1 MANYSL
7 VANSQ
12 FKARSF
18 DDLLRPYAM
27 YTQEYRAQEDA
38 IADLATKADVWAG
51 LANEQTDP
59 VAYAQYTNYANA
71 LKDQAI
77 IMAARGLNPSSRQA
91 ILNLKRRYSSEIVP
105 IEQAYNTRK
114 AQVEEQRKAL
124 LQNPTLLFSRR
135 ADTTSLDDYIKNP
148 TLGYES
154 YSGALLTQ
162 QMSEMAKTLADDLM
176 RPGDN
181 QTKRELIQVLPY
193 QYVEKIKRGLTRQ
206 EINEFMNDPTVNPI
220 LQGMAN
226 QVLASSGIESWNAP
240 DALKAAKHFINQGAW
255 AAEGAETIEKWT
267 DSYGQ
272 QSALQRQQYDLMDRN
287 ARNAEIRA
295 AKRAE
300 AEAKERELE
309 AIANRGESFLVASG
323 GLDAIKHTLN
333 KLRVGENKLKASY
346 FGKTGKTNPMEVYE
360 KYQQALKLNPNKQER
375 EKIEERVNRETIKWV
390 QEQIAGLDKR
400 SPGYLNAQQRVM
412 NQSKHY
418 AQTLRTKYNQQ
429 FKTAQGNK
437 VKQQYGVSEILSPS
451 DYKVL
456 KNIGYTGKL
465 QEGQKSRIN
474 FTSEFNNLVNNK
486 VQEKMMYSTA
496 TDYTYIDP
504 IISRNLAKWEDNG
517 SFLGR
522 VYTLNADGSKGKA
535 IEEFDDLNI
544 DNENK
549 VVDVLYSAEHPTK
562 VIVRIGNN
570 RSSKDYI
577 MDPNVLGSNAAGFIN
592 KNGTLLTKDSD
603 KTLGAVTI
611 TAGLTKFL
619 NSYNPVPPKSKKEE

>member
-38 IADLATKADVWAG
+38 IADLATKADIWAG

-59 VAYAQYTNYANA
+59 VAYAQYMNYAND
-71 LKDQAI
+71 LKDQAA
-77 IMAARGLNPSSRQA
+77 IMADRGLNPSSRQA
-91 ILNLKRRYSSEIVP
+91 ILNLKRRYASEIIP

-114 AQVEEQRKAL
+114 VQAEEQRKAL
-124 LQNPTLLFSRR
+124 LQNPTILFSRR
-135 ADTTSLDDYIKNP
+135 ADATSLDDYIKNP

-162 QMSEMAKTLADDLM
+162 QMSELAKTLADELM
-176 RPGDN
+176 KTGDN

-193 QYVEKIKRGLTRQ
+193 QYVERIKRGLTRQ
-206 EINEFMNDPTVNPI
+206 EINEFMNNPTVNPI

-255 AAEGAETIEKWT
+255 AAEGTETEEKWT
-267 DSYGQ
+267 DSYSQ

-287 ARNAEIRA
+287 ARNAEIREIERA
-295 AKRAE
+295 TAK
-300 AEAKERELE
+300 AKESELE

-323 GLDAIKHTLN
+323 GLDAINHTLN
-333 KLRVGENKLKASY
+333 KLRVGDNKLKASY
-346 FGKTGKTNPMEVYE
+346 FGKTGNVNPMEVYE
-360 KYQQALKLNPNKQER
+360 KYQQALKLGPNKQESA
-375 EKIEERVNRETIKWV
+375 KIEERVTKETTEWV
-390 QEQIAGLDKR
+390 QKQIAGLDKN
-400 SPGYLNAQQRVM
+400 SPGYASAQQRIM
-412 NQSKHY
+412 NQSQHY
-418 AQTLRTKYNQQ
+418 AQTLRTKYAQQ
-429 FKTAQGNK
+429 FKTVQGNK
-437 VKQQYGVSEILSPS
+437 VKQQYGVSEVLSTS

-456 KNIGYTGKL
+456 KSIGYTGKL
-465 QEGQKSRIN
+465 QKDQNSHKN
-474 FTSEFNNLVNNK
+474 FLSEFGSLVNDK

-496 TDYTYIDP
+496 TDYTYISP

-522 VYTLNADGSKGKA
+522 VYALNADGSKGKA
-535 IEEFDDLNI
+535 VEEFDDLNI
-544 DNENK
+544 TDANNI
-549 VVDVLYSAEHPTK
+549 VDVLYSAEHPTK
-562 VIVRIGNN
+562 VIVRIGNDT
-570 RSSKDYI
+570 SSKDYI
-577 MDPNVLGSNAAGFIN
+577 MDPNVLGSNAAGFIS
-592 KNGTLLTKDSD
+592 KNGTLLARDPD